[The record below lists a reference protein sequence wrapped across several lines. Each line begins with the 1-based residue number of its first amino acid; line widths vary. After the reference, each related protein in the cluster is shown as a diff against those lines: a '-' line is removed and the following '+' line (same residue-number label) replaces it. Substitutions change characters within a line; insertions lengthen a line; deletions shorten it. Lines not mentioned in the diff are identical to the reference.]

1 MGLNLNIRRII
12 FNSMFKSNGE
22 RIVQLDHSAVK
33 QISGRAGRRN
43 SPYPNGIVTCRD
55 PRDMDHLRKVNSKK
69 PEISFRSEI

>member
-22 RIVQLDHSAVK
+22 NIVQLDHSSVK

-43 SPYPNGIVTCRD
+43 SPFPTGEVTCRD
-55 PRDMDHLRKVNSKK
+55 PRDMEYLKMVRLVL
-69 PEISFRSEI
+69 